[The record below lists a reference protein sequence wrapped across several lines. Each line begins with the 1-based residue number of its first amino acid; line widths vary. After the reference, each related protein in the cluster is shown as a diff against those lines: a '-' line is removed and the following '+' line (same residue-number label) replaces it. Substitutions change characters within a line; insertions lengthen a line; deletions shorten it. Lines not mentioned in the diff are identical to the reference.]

1 MKYKFTIFTP
11 TYNRAYCIEKV
22 YQSLLKQTISDFEW
36 VVIDDGSSD
45 GTRELI
51 SSFANEGK
59 IDIVY
64 YYQKNQGKHVA
75 QNYAVSIARGEL
87 FLPLDSDD
95 IIVPNALE
103 VLYQAWG
110 EIPQREQKK
119 YSGIGCHCKDQNG
132 NLIGDPWPEEVI
144 VSNDLEMNFRYKISG
159 EKWGPIRTE
168 ILKQY
173 TAPAVKGHYLSEN
186 TIWYQIAEKYKK
198 LYISDCLRVY
208 EIHEDS
214 VTTGIKV
221 LGYNMES
228 EFTATQ
234 IYINNWYKW
243 YIQYRPLEAIKLPLR
258 LLKYGKYL
266 NRPYLIGKDSCI
278 SCIKNP
284 LGCIIAIV
292 GFPIYFLSKG
302 AQNGNSAN

>member
-95 IIVPNALE
+95 IIVPNNGSYNQGGSDRSGTTRISRLHPEKLRRTGRE
-103 VLYQAWG
+103 VL
-110 EIPQREQKK
+110 E
-119 YSGIGCHCKDQNG
+119 
-132 NLIGDPWPEEVI
+132 
-144 VSNDLEMNFRYKISG
+144 
-159 EKWGPIRTE
+159 
-168 ILKQY
+168 
-173 TAPAVKGHYLSEN
+173 
-186 TIWYQIAEKYKK
+186 
-198 LYISDCLRVY
+198 
-208 EIHEDS
+208 
-214 VTTGIKV
+214 
-221 LGYNMES
+221 
-228 EFTATQ
+228 
-234 IYINNWYKW
+234 
-243 YIQYRPLEAIKLPLR
+243 
-258 LLKYGKYL
+258 
-266 NRPYLIGKDSCI
+266 
-278 SCIKNP
+278 
-284 LGCIIAIV
+284 
-292 GFPIYFLSKG
+292 
-302 AQNGNSAN
+302 